1 MAILKDQAKWIA
13 LATLFESQLP
23 SEDDVSSWL
32 LISAGQFNRAGAR
45 TFAID
50 SLRSTY
56 ALSQPLFALL
66 SHLQI
71 PLRDSPSSD
80 IHPLPAFYET
90 QHGGVE
96 KIHEVDVN
104 FIRHA
109 GPERFDEDDA
119 GLGVDEDATEE
130 TSVRDQ
136 CVATSSDAQP
146 VVFDTMPKP
155 YAEVVNLIFAVNSM
169 RSLESTSGIRLSLPE
184 VWTSEDWY
192 HFRNIFRCWRM
203 DVFVFRSTLV
213 GLRLQISHHILQERH
228 LQSDSLPPRFILHW
242 PPFALVPE
250 EHLGGLSPIPIH
262 HVRLVEFLHDPANRQ
277 AIYWKTP
284 GHLKIPVDSFSI
296 FRSLWT
302 PIIETNS
309 EDVPQTVDL

>member
-13 LATLFESQLP
+13 LAMLFESQPP

-56 ALSQPLFALL
+56 ALSQPLFTLL

-71 PLRDSPSSD
+71 LLRDSPSSD
-80 IHPLPAFYET
+80 IPFYET
-90 QHGGVE
+90 QHGGME

-104 FIRHA
+104 FIGHA
-109 GPERFDEDDA
+109 GPERFDEDDT

-130 TSVRDQ
+130 TSVQDQ

-169 RSLESTSGIRLSLPE
+169 RSLESTSSIRLSLPE

-213 GLRLQISHHILQERH
+213 GLRLQISHHIFI
-228 LQSDSLPPRFILHW
+228 LPPRFILHW

-262 HVRLVEFLHDPANRQ
+262 HVRLVEFLHDLANHQ